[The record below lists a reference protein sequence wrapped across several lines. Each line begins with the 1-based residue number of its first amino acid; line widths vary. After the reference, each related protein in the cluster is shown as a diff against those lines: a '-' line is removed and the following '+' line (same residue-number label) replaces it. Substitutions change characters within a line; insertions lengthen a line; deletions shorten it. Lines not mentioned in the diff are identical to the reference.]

1 MEQKIKDTFFGIIA
15 GFKKYA
21 AKRRKYRS
29 SLVMTTFFV
38 SVMAGVIWL
47 TSMYCLTAMEA
58 ESAANEFIDN
68 YSHQASRIS
77 GNCFGDLEEENM
89 QNITNRDITNLA
101 KLTELL
107 ARYSAEGNRRNV
119 TNKKKNESE
128 YQFWSAVE
136 SGGYSFG
143 AYKYPPAQTMFGNNG
158 FITRAG
164 GNPVEEYAATA
175 IYDAQGNCLEKSWD
189 DFFCFEYYTKE
200 QWEKK
205 EESSGYTRV
214 FFDRAYF
221 REDIQ
226 ETLENEGVIYS
237 EDHCK
242 HFENHLDRFLYYWSG
257 GCDCATSEY
266 VPVGIVCS
274 GTFEGDEFIPYEI
287 DYLVEDD
294 GEPFRVCIYKVD
306 IFPEETELTEI
317 YAEMKY
323 PCRYVDS
330 PSFSY
335 DGRKYD
341 GIKNL
346 VEELGPTRKDST
358 YDEETGTYNANFL
371 PRYEGLNVILT
382 DVSYC
387 FEKDG
392 ETYFVGES
400 YNNSNAGELQFYI
413 VNAILF
419 SHWKAAFWNLRYTY
433 LTTLMITIGLVLL
446 LRHIFKRQLIR
457 PMQMVNMALQ
467 DDREWLRNFKDKPW
481 KWKEGHLL
489 EQAYAAHV
497 TKGKQRIEEL
507 AKQQDEITRL
517 TTALDYANEAEEN
530 RRRMTSDIAHELK
543 TPLAVI
549 HSYSE
554 GLKERIA
561 EEKRDKY
568 LDVILSETERMD
580 AMVLEMLDLSRLEA
594 GRVKISRVEFSLA
607 DMAKEVFDKLE
618 LAIEAKN
625 LHVEYHF
632 PEDSMVNADE
642 LRIGQVI
649 ENFAT
654 NAVKYTPVNGTIRVI
669 IRSGQVDR
677 TFAIE
682 NDSEPLH
689 QEALDKVWDTF
700 YRADESRS
708 SKGTGLGLA
717 IAKSIVE
724 LHGGRCYA
732 KNTDNGVEFGFIL

>member
-1 MEQKIKDTFFGIIA
+1 MTLEQIEKKIKDTFLNKITAI
-15 GFKKYA
+15 KKFA
-21 AKRRKYRS
+21 SKRRKYRS
-29 SLVMTTFFV
+29 SLVMITFFV
-38 SVMAGVIWL
+38 SAMGAVIWL
-47 TSMYCLTAMEA
+47 TCMYYLTAMEA
-58 ESAANEFIDN
+58 ETAANVFIGN
-68 YSHQASRIS
+68 YRHQASRIS
-77 GNCFGDLEEENM
+77 KKCFGD
-89 QNITNRDITNLA
+89 
-101 KLTELL
+101 
-107 ARYSAEGNRRNV
+107 SAEGTMQDA
-119 TNKKKNESE
+119 TNKKKNASE
-128 YQFWSAVE
+128 YRFWNAVE
-136 SGGYSFG
+136 SGDFIFDDYE
-143 AYKYPPAQTMFGNNG
+143 YPPTQTMYGGNG
-158 FITRAG
+158 FIHRADG
-164 GNPVEEYAATA
+164 DNVEEYAATA

-200 QWEKK
+200 QWENK

-214 FFDRAYF
+214 FFDREYF

-226 ETLENEGVIYS
+226 ETLEKEGVIYS

-242 HFENHLDRFLYYWSG
+242 HFENYLDRFIYYWNG

-266 VPVGIVCS
+266 IPDGIVCC

-287 DYLVEDD
+287 DYLVEEG
-294 GEPFRVCIYKVD
+294 GEALRVCIYKVD
-306 IFPEETELTEI
+306 IFPEETELVEI
-317 YAEMKY
+317 YAEMQY
-323 PCRYVDS
+323 PFRYVDS

-341 GIKNL
+341 SIETL
-346 VEELGPTRKDST
+346 VKEIGPALKDST
-358 YDEETGTYNANFL
+358 YDVETGIYNEYFV

-387 FEKDG
+387 FKKNG
-392 ETYFVGES
+392 ETYFVGEN
-400 YNNSNAGELQFYI
+400 YRNGLGELQFYI
-413 VNAILF
+413 VNAITF
-419 SHWKAAFWNLRYTY
+419 SHWKAAFWNLRYIY
-433 LTTLMITIGLVLL
+433 LTTLMITICLILL
-446 LRHIFKRQLIR
+446 IRHIFKRQLVR
-457 PMQMVNMALQ
+457 PMQMINIALQ

-481 KWKEGHLL
+481 KWEEGHLL
-489 EQAYAAHV
+489 EQSYETHV

-507 AKQQDEITRL
+507 EKQQDEITRL
-517 TTALDYANEAEEN
+517 TTALDYANEAEAN
-530 RRRMTSDIAHELK
+530 RRRMTSNIAHELK

-594 GRVKISRVEFSLA
+594 GRVKLSRVEFSLA
-607 DMAKEVFDKLE
+607 DMAKGVFDKLE
-618 LAIEAKN
+618 LAIDAKN

-632 PEDSMVNADE
+632 PEDSTVNADE

-682 NDSEPLH
+682 NDSEPLDK
-689 QEALDKVWDTF
+689 EALDKVWDTF
-700 YRADESRS
+700 YRVDEARS
-708 SKGTGLGLA
+708 SKGTGLGLT
-717 IAKSIVE
+717 IAKTIVE
-724 LHGGRCYA
+724 LHGGKCYA
-732 KNTDNGVEFGFIL
+732 KNTDNGVEFGFVI

>member
-1 MEQKIKDTFFGIIA
+1 MDNKILIMEKKIKDIFSNKISDI
-15 GFKKYA
+15 KKYIS
-21 AKRRKYRS
+21 KRRKYRS
-29 SLVMTTFFV
+29 SLVMMTFFV
-38 SVMAGVIWL
+38 SVMGSVIWL
-47 TSMYCLTAMEA
+47 VSMYYLTAMEA
-58 ESAANEFIDN
+58 EIEANAFIDN
-68 YSHQASRIS
+68 YSYQASRIV
-77 GNCFGDLEEENM
+77 GNCFAD
-89 QNITNRDITNLA
+89 
-101 KLTELL
+101 
-107 ARYSAEGNRRNV
+107 SVEGNIQDV
-119 TNKKKNESE
+119 SNKKKNESE
-128 YQFWSAVE
+128 YQFWNAVE
-136 SGGYSFG
+136 SGGYSYG
-143 AYKYPPAQTMFGNNG
+143 AYKNPPAQAVHGENG
-158 FITRAG
+158 FIIRAD
-164 GNPVEEYAATA
+164 GNNAEEDNVEKYAATA

-214 FFDRAYF
+214 FFDREYF

-226 ETLENEGVIYS
+226 ETLEKEGVIYS

-242 HFENHLDRFLYYWSG
+242 HFENYLDRFIYYWNG
-257 GCDCATSEY
+257 GCDCATSEDI
-266 VPVGIVCS
+266 PVGIVFC

-287 DYLVEDD
+287 DYLVEDG

-306 IFPEETELTEI
+306 IFPKGTELTEI

-335 DGRKYD
+335 DGKKYD
-341 GIKNL
+341 GIKKL
-346 VEELGPTRKDST
+346 VEELGPTRKDPT
-358 YDEETGTYNANFL
+358 YDEETGTYNAYFL
-371 PRYEGLNVILT
+371 PRYEGMNVILT

-392 ETYFVGES
+392 ETYFAGE
-400 YNNSNAGELQFYI
+400 NDGNDPGELQFYI
-413 VNAILF
+413 VTAIIF
-419 SHWKAAFWNLRYTY
+419 SHWKTAFRNLRHIY
-433 LTTLMITIGLVLL
+433 LITLMITISLILL
-446 LRHIFKRQLIR
+446 IRHIFKRQLVR
-457 PMQMVNMALQ
+457 PMQMINMALQ

-489 EQAYAAHV
+489 EQVYAAHV
-497 TKGKQRIEEL
+497 TKGKQRIEEQTKL
-507 AKQQDEITRL
+507 QDEITRL
-517 TTALDYANEAEEN
+517 TTALDYAKEAEEN

-568 LDVILSETERMD
+568 LDVILAETERMD

-594 GRVKISRVEFSLA
+594 GRVKLSRVEFSMA
-607 DMAKEVFDKLE
+607 DMAKAVFDKLE
-618 LAIEAKN
+618 LAIEAKQ

-632 PEDSMVNADE
+632 PEDSTVYADE

-654 NAVKYTPVNGTIRVI
+654 NAVKYTQINGTIRVI

-689 QEALDKVWDTF
+689 EEALDKVWDTF
-700 YRADESRS
+700 YRVDESRS

-732 KNTDNGVEFGFIL
+732 KNTDNGVEFGFVI